1 MAMAQFP
8 AAAPQ
13 TRLRARPGTAAFEAC
28 NAVIQRSSAKR
39 KAADGSPATMEMQP
53 NTELQPGDLL
63 RAGRYEIKQLLRSTR
78 DKEIYLAQNRA
89 LACPVVIDVFSNNN
103 SILPNGLTVSAW
115 EAQVLGQLGDHP
127 NIATA
132 DDYWE
137 DGKTA
142 IMATRYLS
150 GGTLRDLISQ
160 ATGGGLP
167 VQKILQLS
175 TEIAR
180 GLEHIHG
187 RRILY
192 NDVQPCNVL
201 LDEWGAVHLVDFDT
215 AVSLDEPHASD
226 LSNRPVIVYTAPELT
241 DGGSADERADLYSL
255 GVTMYEMAAGR
266 PPFAGSHEQ
275 ILAARGA
282 GSPPA
287 IDRDDLPEALRDLIF
302 TLLARDPEQRPA
314 SAGEV
319 IKRLDD
325 IRATRAEI
333 ERLLTSDE
341 TSMLEFK
348 SSLRM
353 PIDTP
358 VPQQKLEHAVLKTI
372 AAFLNTDGGKLVIG
386 IADDGIVHGIEV
398 DYPTLRRQSADG
410 WRCAFDDLV
419 SRHLGTEVMNF
430 VDLRLEP
437 WQGRTIAIVKC
448 SKRDEPT
455 LIGDDEL
462 FVRRTASS
470 AKLSMRE
477 ALAWWRERRG

>member
-1 MAMAQFP
+1 
-8 AAAPQ
+8 
-13 TRLRARPGTAAFEAC
+13 
-28 NAVIQRSSAKR
+28 
-39 KAADGSPATMEMQP
+39 MEIEP
-53 NTELQPGDLL
+53 DAELQPGDVL
-63 RAGRYEIKQLLRSTR
+63 RDGRYEIKKLLRSTR
-78 DKEIYLAQNRA
+78 DKDIYLAQNHA

-115 EAQVLGQLGDHP
+115 EAQVLGRLGDHP

-160 ATGGGLP
+160 SHKTGGGLP
-167 VQKILQLS
+167 VQRILQLS

-192 NDVQPCNVL
+192 NDLQPCNVL
-201 LDEWGAVHLVDFDT
+201 LDEWGVVHLVDFDT
-215 AVSLDEPHASD
+215 AVSLDGPDASD
-226 LSNRPVIVYTAPELT
+226 LSNRPVIAYTAPEPT
-241 DGGSADERADLYSL
+241 DGGSVDERADLYSL
-255 GVTMYEMAAGR
+255 GATMYEMAAGR
-266 PPFAGSHEQ
+266 PPFAGNHEQ
-275 ILAARGA
+275 ILAARRA

-287 IDRDDLPEALRDLIF
+287 IERDDLPEALRDLIF
-302 TLLARDPEQRPA
+302 SLLAPDSEQRPA
-314 SAGEV
+314 SAADV
-319 IKRLDD
+319 IRRLDD

-348 SSLRM
+348 SSLREA
-353 PIDTP
+353 IDTP

-372 AAFLNTDGGKLVIG
+372 AAFLNTDGGKLIIG
-386 IADDGIVHGIEV
+386 MADGGTVHGIEI
-398 DYPTLRRQSADG
+398 DYPTLKRQSADG

-419 SRHLGTEVMNF
+419 SHHLGTEVMNF
-430 VDLRLEP
+430 VDLRLEL

-448 SKRDEPT
+448 SRREEPT
-455 LIGDDEL
+455 LIGDDDI
-462 FVRRTASS
+462 FVRRTASTV
-470 AKLSMRE
+470 KLSTRE